1 MSSLPKEK
9 YDELFT
15 YGDYRLWPDNERW
28 ELIDGAAYAM
38 SPAPMMPHQGVLG
51 ALFNKFYTYLQGN
64 RCRVFVAPFDVR
76 LPEGHENDDEIE
88 TVVQPDIV
96 VICDRKKLDRR
107 GCKGAPDLVVE
118 IVSPST
124 ARRDTHEKLLL
135 YERHGVKQYWLVFP
149 GEHVVQIHELRDGK
163 YGVPAMFAENDRI
176 AVGLFP
182 GLEIDLAAVFA
193 DIDDDDE
200 PDA

>member
-1 MSSLPKEK
+1 MSSLPKQK
-9 YDELFT
+9 CDELFT

-28 ELIDGAAYAM
+28 ELIGGAAYAM
-38 SPAPMMPHQGVLG
+38 SPAPMRQHQGIVLEL
-51 ALFNKFYTYLQGN
+51 ATQFHLFLKGT
-64 RCRVFVAPFDVR
+64 RCRAFVAPFDVR
-76 LPEGHENDDEIE
+76 LPEGHERDDEIE

-163 YGVPAMFAENDRI
+163 YGAPAMFAENDRI
-176 AVGLFP
+176 AVSLFP
-182 GLEIDLAAVFA
+182 GLDIDLAAVFA

-200 PDA
+200 PEA